1 MIERIKKILS
11 VKKLT
16 PRQFAEEIGIQ
27 PSGMSHILSGRN
39 RPSLDFVVKVLGRY
53 PDISTQWLVM
63 GKGDIFTN
71 INIPNITSQDDE
83 EQTLFTSDIKPKVKD
98 IAESTIP
105 QQKADE
111 NPPTEPPAS
120 SPQPLHQ
127 SPMLHND
134 PQPEAKKIERVLV
147 FYNDKTFSEY
157 RPEWRGFGKNA
168 DSPQHP
174 ILTMLSGGVSSRR
187 SIYQTINPTLNA
199 V

>member
-11 VKKLT
+11 AKKLT

-71 INIPNITSQDDE
+71 VNLKHIDQQDNE

-111 NPPTEPPAS
+111 NPPTESPAS

-157 RPEWRGFGKNA
+157 RPE
-168 DSPQHP
+168 
-174 ILTMLSGGVSSRR
+174 
-187 SIYQTINPTLNA
+187 
-199 V
+199 